1 MMFGELNASGYAYNS
16 TFYNTEFELVLSK
29 IIMCYQLMANS
40 GAKIDNDENI
50 IRDHL
55 YLNYLNDNTI
65 RREVGL
71 KDYYFDREIQEDRTN
86 GRTDIRILSSYS
98 FEDTDAY
105 YILECKR
112 LNSVNTNGTTGL
124 NGEYVKN
131 GICRF
136 TSKNYS
142 TYYKTNAM
150 IGFIVDSVDII
161 QNVSSINQ
169 LVANQKETNTIND
182 IQFRRIIPDFDYSFC
197 SRHLIENENI
207 LLYHL
212 MFNFSKNIR
221 LNV

>member
-1 MMFGELNASGYAYNS
+1 MVDAGAALN
-16 TFYNTEFELVLSK
+16 
-29 IIMCYQLMANS
+29 
-40 GAKIDNDENI
+40 NDENL

-55 YLNYLNDNTI
+55 YLNYLNNNKVRKEI
-65 RREVGL
+65 EL

-112 LNSVNTNGTTGL
+112 LNSINTNGTTGL

-142 TYYKTNAM
+142 TYYKTNGM
-150 IGFIVDSVDII
+150 IGFVVDSVDII
-161 QNVSSINQ
+161 QNIDCIRQ
-169 LVANQKETNTIND
+169 LMANQAETNTID
-182 IQFRRIIPDFDYSFC
+182 EIQFRKILSEFEYSYC
-197 SRHLIENENI
+197 SRHTVDSNNI
-207 LLYHL
+207 VLYHL
-212 MFNFSKNIR
+212 MFDFSKNIQ
-221 LNV
+221 

>member
-1 MMFGELNASGYAYNS
+1 MMFGELNASGYAYNN

-29 IIMCYQLMANS
+29 IIQCYQLMINRDTTL
-40 GAKIDNDENI
+40 DNDENL

-65 RREVGL
+65 RREIGL

-86 GRTDIRILSSYS
+86 GRTDIRVLSSYS

-112 LNSVNTNGTTGL
+112 LNSVNTNGKTGL

-136 TSKNYS
+136 TSKTYS
-142 TYYKTNAM
+142 TYYKTNGM
-150 IGFIVDSVDII
+150 IGFIVDSVDIL
-161 QNVSSINQ
+161 QNINCINQ
-169 LVANQKETNTIND
+169 LIANQHETNTTSN
-182 IQFRRIIPDFDYSFC
+182 IQFRGIIPDFDYSYC
-197 SRHLIENENI
+197 SKHTIENENI
-207 LLYHL
+207 MLYHL
-212 MFNFSKNIR
+212 MFNFSKNIK
-221 LNV
+221 LN

>member
-1 MMFGELNASGYAYNS
+1 MMFGELNASGYTYNS
-16 TFYNTEFELVLSK
+16 TFYNAEFELVLSK
-29 IIMCYQLMANS
+29 VITCYQLMVDA
-40 GAKIDNDENI
+40 GAALNNDENL

-55 YLNYLNDNTI
+55 YLNYLNNNKVRKEI
-65 RREVGL
+65 EL

-112 LNSVNTNGTTGL
+112 LNSINTNGTTGL

-142 TYYKTNAM
+142 TYYKTNGM
-150 IGFIVDSVDII
+150 IGFVVDSVDIV
-161 QNVSSINQ
+161 QNIDCIRQ
-169 LVANQKETNTIND
+169 LMANQAETNTID
-182 IQFRRIIPDFDYSFC
+182 EIQFRKILSEFEYSYC
-197 SRHLIENENI
+197 SRHTVDSNNI
-207 LLYHL
+207 VLYHL
-212 MFNFSKNIR
+212 MFDFSKNIQ
-221 LNV
+221 

>member
-1 MMFGELNASGYAYNS
+1 MMFGELNASGYEYNS

-29 IIMCYQLMANS
+29 IITCYQLIVNDRV
-40 GAKIDNDENI
+40 KLDNDENL

-65 RREVGL
+65 RREIGL

-86 GRTDIRILSSYS
+86 GRTDIRVLSSYS

-105 YILECKR
+105 FILECKR

-136 TSKNYS
+136 TSKTYS
-142 TYYKTNAM
+142 TYYKTNGM
-150 IGFIVDSVDII
+150 IGFIVDSVDIL
-161 QNVSSINQ
+161 QNISCINQ
-169 LVANQKETNTIND
+169 LLANQKETNTTSNL
-182 IQFRRIIPDFDYSFC
+182 QFKDIIPDFDYSYC
-197 SRHLIENENI
+197 SGHTVENEEI
-207 LLYHL
+207 ILYHL
-212 MFNFSKNIR
+212 MFNFSQNIQ
-221 LNV
+221 LN

>member
-1 MMFGELNASGYAYNS
+1 MMFGELNASGYAYNN

-29 IIMCYQLMANS
+29 VITCYQLIANS
-40 GAKIDNDENI
+40 GAKIENDENL

-65 RREVGL
+65 RREIGL

-112 LNSVNTNGTTGL
+112 LNSLNTNGTTGL

-142 TYYKTNAM
+142 TYYKTNGM
-150 IGFIVDSVDII
+150 IGFIVDSLDIA
-161 QNVSSINQ
+161 QNINCISQ
-169 LVANQKETNTIND
+169 LIVKQREINTTSG
-182 IQFRRIIPDFDYSFC
+182 IQFRKLISDFKYSYC
-197 SRHLIENENI
+197 SVHMVESKDVV
-207 LLYHL
+207 LYHL
-212 MFNFSKNIR
+212 MFDFSKNI
-221 LNV
+221 LKN